1 MRRWQLTPAAR
12 IDLAGIWNYT
22 ADNWGVAQ
30 AEQYIRQIESTLTAA
45 AENSPLVR
53 GLDDVWRIRAGNHLC
68 IFRKLPDGKI
78 EVIRVLHERMDI
90 DRHL

>member
-1 MRRWQLTPAAR
+1 MRRWRLTPAAR

-22 ADNWGVAQ
+22 ADNWGEAQ